1 MRQIIKFGQK
11 LAYLNKMML
20 DRILPPILIFYLL
33 FFYAAIS
40 LILKTKS
47 NRECS
52 MNAVKSLMAI
62 VKFDVIFKNVFR
74 EVGMLEALIE
84 CLKKYTEVMKS
95 SSDVK
100 DEIDMKLGEAVI
112 NALNDLIFGNS
123 QNAIV

>member
-1 MRQIIKFGQK
+1 
-11 LAYLNKMML
+11 MML

>member
-1 MRQIIKFGQK
+1 MP
-11 LAYLNKMML
+11 
-20 DRILPPILIFYLL
+20 DRILPRIN
-33 FFYAAIS
+33 FFLPFISYIIAIS

-52 MNAVKSLMAI
+52 MIAVKSLMAI
-62 VKFDVIFKNVFR
+62 VKFDGIFKNVFR

-95 SSDVK
+95 SDVK
-100 DEIDMKLGEAVI
+100 DEIDLKLGEAVI